1 MGNKGCLQ
9 TNQDRFQNKR
19 VDRKQRARTGSAGWG
34 LSGWGLSGWGMRM
47 EEVGRRMGAVTMTN
61 PFTLLVVFVTWEV
74 SG

>member
-19 VDRKQRARTGSAGWG
+19 VDREQQTRTGGAVWG
-34 LSGWGLSGWGMRM
+34 LSGWVMRM
-47 EEVGRRMGAVTMTN
+47 EEAGWRMCAVTMTN
-61 PFTLLVVFVTWEV
+61 LFTLLVVFVTWEV